1 MDRAVRVTTIPAAIR
16 TDLWENGKMK
26 TTLELPDEL
35 ARRVKVRAAQRNQ
48 KLKDTVAQLLE
59 IGLANAPD
67 AEAPAHPPR
76 PVRLRHVGPLRIDD
90 IEAAIAAGR
99 D

>member
-1 MDRAVRVTTIPAAIR
+1 
-16 TDLWENGKMK
+16 MK

-35 ARRVKVRAAQRNQ
+35 ARRIKMRAVKRNQ

-59 IGLANAPD
+59 FGLANVP
-67 AEAPAHPPR
+67 ENKAPAHAPKPIHLKR
-76 PVRLRHVGPLRIDD
+76 QGVVTIED

>member
-1 MDRAVRVTTIPAAIR
+1 
-16 TDLWENGKMK
+16 MK

-35 ARRVKVRAAQRNQ
+35 ARRIKIRAAERNQ

-59 IGLANAPD
+59 LGLANLPED
-67 AEAPAHPPR
+67 KAPARVPKPIR
-76 PVRLRHVGPLRIDD
+76 IKRQGLLTIDD
-90 IEAAIAAGR
+90 IESAIAAGR

>member
-1 MDRAVRVTTIPAAIR
+1 MGFKIPIKMF
-16 TDLWENGKMK
+16 LWENGIMK

-35 ARRVKVRAAQRNQ
+35 VRRVKLRAVERNQ
-48 KLKDTVAQLLE
+48 KLKDTIAQLLE
-59 IGLANAPD
+59 IGLAKEPDDKVTVSAPKTVCLKQHD
-67 AEAPAHPPR
+67 PITIE
-76 PVRLRHVGPLRIDD
+76 D

>member
-1 MDRAVRVTTIPAAIR
+1 MGD
-16 TDLWENGKMK
+16 MK

-35 ARRVKVRAAQRNQ
+35 FRRVKLRAVHRNQ

-59 IGLANAPD
+59 AGIAALPS
-67 AEAPAHPPR
+67 AEPSAQPPK
-76 PVRLRHVGPLRIDD
+76 PLRLKKHAPLKIDD

>member
-1 MDRAVRVTTIPAAIR
+1 
-16 TDLWENGKMK
+16 MK

-35 ARRVKVRAAQRNQ
+35 MRRIKLRAVHRNQ
-48 KLKDTVAQLLE
+48 KLKDAVAQLLE
-59 IGLANAPD
+59 AGIAALPS
-67 AEAPAHPPR
+67 AELSARPPR
-76 PVRLRHVGPLRIDD
+76 PVRLKKHRPLTIDD